1 MSLLFVYCNWLVWI
15 GFSELT
21 ILMISVQ
28 SGDDLN
34 VIFVADRLA
43 NLSDKILSN
52 SKLANGAVGG
62 GVDDWVILI
71 FFIVGSSRKFL

>member
-1 MSLLFVYCNWLVWI
+1 
-15 GFSELT
+15 
-21 ILMISVQ
+21 MISVQ

-52 SKLANGAVGG
+52 SKLPNGAVGG
-62 GVDDWVILI
+62 GVDD
-71 FFIVGSSRKFL
+71 